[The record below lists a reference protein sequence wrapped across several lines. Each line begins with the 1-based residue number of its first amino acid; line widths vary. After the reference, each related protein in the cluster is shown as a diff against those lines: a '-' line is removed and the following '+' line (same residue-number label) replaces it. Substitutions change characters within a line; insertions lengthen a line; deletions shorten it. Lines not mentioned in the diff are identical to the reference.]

1 MANIRDAIANPP
13 MFIPWGGAGSAVN
26 VVRAVGSR
34 LGVPT
39 LQGLANWARNNITKE
54 AAVNATKQLPRFV
67 AEDVVIDGIGNATT
81 PITERYGDSVGFLKT
96 VARGKPLATIIDS
109 GLTLADVPW
118 QDRFNNIKSFGATAA
133 EAANLTPEEID
144 LSTQNVPSSKG
155 IGIRL
160 NENFATPQL
169 PSRELNNDFTNLY
182 NTPLTPIE
190 QQGFN
195 AWLKTLPKN
204 QRSMR
209 DYDLQGYYKFARDG
223 VDPKNFYLNHDNPST
238 HFNDYFKKPNHPT
251 FSVYSKYNGQ
261 DGWQGS
267 RWYPL
272 DKDESKWMLAVNP
285 TNTRSPRGLAR
296 YMQEAESGNVFSDPR
311 GQYSTVHYPLV
322 TPDSNVIF

>member
-1 MANIRDAIANPP
+1 MANIRDAIVNPP

-26 VVRAVGSR
+26 VARAVGSR

-96 VARGKPLATIIDS
+96 AARGKPLATIIDG

-190 QQGFN
+190 QQGFK
-195 AWLKTLPKN
+195 AWLKTLPEN

-272 DKDESKWMLAVNP
+272 AKDESKWMLDVNP

-296 YMQEAESGNVFSDPR
+296 YMQEAESSTVFSDPR
-311 GQYSTVHYPLV
+311 GQYSTVRYPLV
-322 TPDSNVIF
+322 TPDPNVIF

>member
-13 MFIPWGGAGSAVN
+13 MFVPWGGAGSAVN
-26 VVRAVGSR
+26 VARAVGSR

-39 LQGLANWARNNITKE
+39 LQGLANWARSNVTKE

-67 AEDVVIDGIGNATT
+67 AEDIVIDGIGNATT
-81 PITERYGDSVGFLKT
+81 PVTERYGDSVGFLKT
-96 VARGKPLATIIDS
+96 AARGKPLATIIDG
-109 GLTLADVPW
+109 GLTLADIPW
-118 QDRFNNIKSFGATAA
+118 QDRFNNIKSFGVTAA

-144 LSTQNVPSSKG
+144 LSTQNVPSSKDV
-155 IGIRL
+155 GIRL

-182 NTPLTPIE
+182 NTPLTSIE
-190 QQGFN
+190 QQGFK
-195 AWLKTLPKN
+195 AWLKTLPEN

-209 DYDLQGYYKFARDG
+209 DYDLQGYYKFARDD

-272 DKDESKWMLAVNP
+272 DKDESKWMLDVNP

-296 YMQEAESGNVFSDPR
+296 YMQEAEPSTVFSDPR
-311 GQYSTVHYPLV
+311 GQYSTVKYPLV
-322 TPDSNVIF
+322 TPNQNVIF

>member
-26 VVRAVGSR
+26 VARAVGSR

-39 LQGLANWARNNITKE
+39 LQGLANWARSNITKE
-54 AAVNATKQLPRFV
+54 AAVNATKQLPRLV
-67 AEDVVIDGIGNATT
+67 AEDIAIDGIGNATT

-96 VARGKPLATIIDS
+96 AARGRPLATILDG

-118 QDRFNNIKSFGATAA
+118 QDRFNNIKSFGVTAA

-144 LSTQNVPSSKG
+144 LAAQNVPSSKD

-182 NTPLTPIE
+182 NTPLTSIE

-272 DKDESKWMLAVNP
+272 DKDESKWMLDVNP

-296 YMQEAESGNVFSDPR
+296 YMQEAESSTVFSDPR
-311 GQYSTVHYPLV
+311 GQYSTVKYPLV
-322 TPDSNVIF
+322 TPNQNVIF